1 MSFCKLFQLPT
12 FNLPYTLS
20 RREGSMKCY
29 AFFSCFQE
37 RKMNC
42 FSIFTKEIVMA
53 DFSYLLKKTHC
64 LMLLSFVS
72 RQRLDL
78 WSELPLNQPAESP
91 PLWRRAPGRLVLV
104 WPRCHFT
111 SCWSQRSNP
120 GSCDSAV
127 HLGPDTSGCSRLRLL
142 SEQHGRADKVPGD
155 CLSQDTARVSVPAL
169 SQPRQHSYLAGRKL
183 QSKWHSVPTL
193 NICSPWANGGNKHSG
208 KPAALCTVG
217 FSGVGKTL
225 MTHLLTVSYTHPDKE
240 N

>member
-1 MSFCKLFQLPT
+1 MVQTSYFQGLQERKGWEEFPILKICLDYSFRSDLKLMSFCKLFQLPT

-78 WSELPLNQPAESP
+78 
-91 PLWRRAPGRLVLV
+91 
-104 WPRCHFT
+104 
-111 SCWSQRSNP
+111 
-120 GSCDSAV
+120 
-127 HLGPDTSGCSRLRLL
+127 
-142 SEQHGRADKVPGD
+142 
-155 CLSQDTARVSVPAL
+155 
-169 SQPRQHSYLAGRKL
+169 
-183 QSKWHSVPTL
+183 
-193 NICSPWANGGNKHSG
+193 
-208 KPAALCTVG
+208 
-217 FSGVGKTL
+217 
-225 MTHLLTVSYTHPDKE
+225 
-240 N
+240 